1 MLTPSQV
8 SRSERGMECDSM
20 RAFVVALVF
29 TACDVAG
36 RPRGE
41 VAGPGIEITSEPA
54 ADPDGVR
61 LDLPGVGTSTGG
73 DLSTGEPGTS
83 TGAAD
88 LGAVAADL
96 GDAGTDTSSTG
107 GEFTST
113 GEPGSTSTGE
123 ASTGTSSTGEPPAPD
138 FCGDGACTGAE
149 TEPAC
154 WGAGFCPGDCLKQE
168 KCLSD
173 CPCAPGITTFCNLAP
188 GVCSATKPGGY
199 CDPNGDGAY
208 FDGDF
213 TKGNMEHSAK
223 CG

>member
-1 MLTPSQV
+1 
-8 SRSERGMECDSM
+8 MECDSM

-29 TACDVAG
+29 TACDAAG
-36 RPRGE
+36 RPSGGM

-54 ADPDGVR
+54 ADADGVR
-61 LDLPGVGTSTGG
+61 LDLPGVGTSTGD
-73 DLSTGEPGTS
+73 DLSTGDPGTS
-83 TGAAD
+83 GGGAD
-88 LGAVAADL
+88 LGAVAVDL
-96 GDAGTDTSSTG
+96 GGEGSTSTG
-107 GEFTST
+107 EGSTST

-123 ASTGTSSTGEPPAPD
+123 ASTSGTSSTGEPPAPD

-154 WGAGFCPGDCLKQE
+154 WGAGFCPGDCLSQP

-173 CPCAPGITTFCNLAP
+173 CPCAPGTTTFCNLAP
-188 GVCSATKPGGY
+188 GTCSATKPGGY

-213 TKGNMEHSAK
+213 TKGNMEHAAK